1 VIAHRLGGAALRA
14 LTEAS
19 PALASVL
26 STSLSPLAWE
36 SAELLVDMLERCTG
50 GPPEDLARVIG
61 RGTVT
66 ATFTRFFGANPAS
79 LPVDTVL
86 RAAPAFWGRYHDWC
100 KLTVLSATPGKV
112 ELMFDVRPASPLMAL
127 LVASELG
134 RVTELAGGEDVVV
147 TPGRADT
154 MYRIAWRS

>member
-1 VIAHRLGGAALRA
+1 VRA

-26 STSLSPLAWE
+26 ATSLSPLAWE
-36 SAELLVDMLERCTG
+36 PAELLIDMLERCTG

-100 KLTVLSATPGKV
+100 KLSVIAATPGKV
-112 ELMFDVRPASPLMAL
+112 ELLFDVRPASQLMTV
-127 LVASELG
+127 LVASELA
-134 RVTELAGGEDVVV
+134 RVAELAGGEDVNVV
-147 TPGRADT
+147 PGRADT
-154 MYRIAWRS
+154 VYRITWRV